1 MTVRNRENNI
11 MKTTLGNMRKAQDDN
26 SSAAFI
32 NCLALPFKMGQ
43 GNDKNNWEK
52 QGKELEMKLNFLIH
66 NTRAITVD
74 REEIK
79 RKTQQHKI
87 EFSSRNLGETRKA
100 A

>member
-1 MTVRNRENNI
+1 MTVRNRESKI
-11 MKTTLGNMRKAQDDN
+11 MKTTLGNKRKAQEDSN

-43 GNDKNNWEK
+43 ENDKHNWEK
-52 QGKELEMKLNFLIH
+52 QGKELEMELNFWIH
-66 NTRAITVD
+66 NTRAMTVD

-87 EFSSRNLGETRKA
+87 
-100 A
+100 